1 MATDAGDA
9 SRTRS
14 SVFSLDEFEE
24 LVSAALGINRF
35 PDEALALAF
44 SPESSSSCPFLSDEI
59 NNKVLSSSIYSPL
72 TPGATQARHPPLQD
86 MHPPL
91 DSIDFGRASCVPG
104 LGCAPGSFGQARG
117 GSVPTI
123 TLTTPSSPSKSRLV
137 LSKIRKGAS
146 AFVARTRTLST
157 PVRRV
162 TSVAPGR
169 RPPPPLP
176 TQVQFLLNPQNPN
189 HNPIP
194 TVSISATYK
203 NNLQLRST
211 VSLVDLETFNNNSAY
226 SLATNT
232 ADFYDDES
240 DFVPYLPLAC
250 QFERAVLNSPS
261 MPSLPSG
268 SRPGTAERSVAIATL
283 ARGLPTRTGA
293 GKKEGVPPSA
303 LGPDSGGSQT
313 SGSRCVSSSNVHRH
327 VETRRRTVSAATTS
341 SATSAS
347 DSASPVTPR
356 SVAFLATARA
366 IASDQSGG
374 EHDRDGASFLS
385 LDSGDTDEEEAAAG
399 LALPEHGDGLFDQDD
414 DDPFA
419 KGSVQVV
426 RTKSRA
432 KPTFQLYNPNLIIG
446 PGSAGEPV
454 IVSNARS
461 QPSHNNKGTYEIM
474 YYFAHV
480 SC

>member
-1 MATDAGDA
+1 M
-9 SRTRS
+9 
-14 SVFSLDEFEE
+14 
-24 LVSAALGINRF
+24 SAALGINSDRF
-35 PDEALALAF
+35 PDEVLALAF
-44 SPESSSSCPFLSDEI
+44 SPESSSSCPFLSNEN
-59 NNKVLSSSIYSPL
+59 NNKVLSSCIYSPL
-72 TPGATQARHPPLQD
+72 APGPTQALHSQRHPPLQD

-162 TSVAPGR
+162 TSGAPDR
-169 RPPPPLP
+169 RQPPPPLP
-176 TQVQFLLNPQNPN
+176 THVQFILNPHNPN
-189 HNPIP
+189 YQPIP
-194 TVSISATYK
+194 TVSISATSK
-203 NNLQLRST
+203 NNLQLRSS
-211 VSLVDLETFNNNSAY
+211 VSLVDLETFNNNSAF

-268 SRPGTAERSVAIATL
+268 SKPGTAERSVAIAAL
-283 ARGLPTRTGA
+283 ARGLPTRTNGI
-293 GKKEGVPPSA
+293 GRKEGVPPSA
-303 LGPDSGGSQT
+303 LRPET
-313 SGSRCVSSSNVHRH
+313 SRSRCVSGSNVRRDC
-327 VETRRRTVSAATTS
+327 VETRRRTLSAATTS

-366 IASDQSGG
+366 IASDQSG
-374 EHDRDGASFLS
+374 EHERDGASFLS
-385 LDSGDTDEEEAAAG
+385 FDSGDTDEEEAENRAAG
-399 LALPEHGDGLFDQDD
+399 LALPGHGDGLFDEDD

-419 KGSVQVV
+419 KGSVQIV

-432 KPTFQLYNPNLIIG
+432 KPAFQLYNPNLIIG

-461 QPSHNNKGTYEIM
+461 QQSHSKG
-474 YYFAHV
+474 A
-480 SC
+480 

>member
-1 MATDAGDA
+1 MATDA

-44 SPESSSSCPFLSDEI
+44 NPESFSSCPFLSDENS
-59 NNKVLSSSIYSPL
+59 NNVLSSSIYSPL
-72 TPGATQARHPPLQD
+72 TQGATQRHPPLQD

-123 TLTTPSSPSKSRLV
+123 TLTAPSSPSKSRLV
-137 LSKIRKGAS
+137 LSKLRKGAS
-146 AFVARTRTLST
+146 AFVARTRTLSM

-162 TSVAPGR
+162 TSVAPDR

-176 TQVQFLLNPQNPN
+176 AQAQVQFLLNPQNPN
-189 HNPIP
+189 YQPIP

-303 LGPDSGGSQT
+303 RDRG
-313 SGSRCVSSSNVHRH
+313 
-327 VETRRRTVSAATTS
+327 ETRRRTVSAATTS

-366 IASDQSGG
+366 LASDQSGG
-374 EHDRDGASFLS
+374 EHDRDESSFLS
-385 LDSGDTDEEEAAAG
+385 LDSGDTEEEEEAAAAG
-399 LALPEHGDGLFDQDD
+399 VALPERGDGLFGQDVE
-414 DDPFA
+414 DPFA

-461 QPSHNNKGTYEIM
+461 QPSRNNKGTYGIM
-474 YYFAHV
+474 IILRAYRAN
-480 SC
+480 

>member
-1 MATDAGDA
+1 MATDASG
-9 SRTRS
+9 TRC

-24 LVSAALGINRF
+24 LVSAALGINSDRF

-44 SPESSSSCPFLSDEI
+44 SPESFSSCPFLSNE
-59 NNKVLSSSIYSPL
+59 NNNNVLSSRIYSPL
-72 TPGATQARHPPLQD
+72 TPGATQVHD

-123 TLTTPSSPSKSRLV
+123 TLTTPSEPSKSRLV

-162 TSVAPGR
+162 TSLAPDR
-169 RPPPPLP
+169 RPPPLP
-176 TQVQFLLNPQNPN
+176 QVQFILNPQNPDYR
-189 HNPIP
+189 PIP
-194 TVSISATYK
+194 TVSISTTYK
-203 NNLQLRST
+203 NNVQLRST
-211 VSLVDLETFNNNSAY
+211 VSLVDLDAFNNNSAY

-268 SRPGTAERSVAIATL
+268 SRPGTAERSVAIAAL

-293 GKKEGVPPSA
+293 GKKEGLPPSA
-303 LGPDSGGSQT
+303 LRPDSGGSQT
-313 SGSRCVSSSNVHRH
+313 SGSRRVSSGNGRRDC
-327 VETRRRTVSAATTS
+327 VEGRRRTLSAATTS

-356 SVAFLATARA
+356 SVAFVATARA
-366 IASDQSGG
+366 IAGDQNG
-374 EHDRDGASFLS
+374 EGERDGASFLS
-385 LDSGDTDEEEAAAG
+385 FDSGGTDDEDAGNSAAG
-399 LALPEHGDGLFDQDD
+399 LALPGHGDGLFDQGD

-432 KPTFQLYNPNLIIG
+432 KPTFQLYNPNIIIG

-461 QPSHNNKGTYEIM
+461 QQSHSKGAYGIM
-474 YYFAHV
+474 IILRM
-480 SC
+480 CR